1 METLSHQVEARAERL
16 ARSSVEGL
24 YADPFWAARYGEE
37 RARRFGGEDAHFHV
51 KYLVQALALEQPSVM
66 REYARWLRKLLVTRG
81 MCTRHLDDNFA
92 GLTRALE
99 AEGFGLDSP
108 AAACVQAARDA
119 LRYPAG
125 PARALQDGTH
135 ALARRAA
142 EALRGDA
149 PPQSAE
155 RLALEAE
162 LRLQLDYLADALG
175 TERPELFAQHC
186 RWYAGFWP
194 RRGFQGLD
202 YSRVLGAL
210 EAVLSDHDAARVLL
224 TGVLEGQEESR
235 S

>member
-24 YADPFWAARYGEE
+24 YTDPFWAARYGEE

-51 KYLVQALALEQPSVM
+51 KYLVQALALDKPSVM
-66 REYARWLRKLLVTRG
+66 EEYARWLRTLLVSRG
-81 MCTRHLDDNFA
+81 MCTRHLDDHLA
-92 GLTRALE
+92 GLARALA
-99 AEGFGLDSP
+99 AEGFGP
-108 AAACVQAARDA
+108 GTPPERCVRAAREA

-125 PARALQDGTH
+125 PANALQHATA

-142 EALRGDA
+142 DALG
-149 PPQSAE
+149 AE
-155 RLALEAE
+155 GAEQRAALEAE
-162 LRLQLDYLADALG
+162 LQLQLSYLADALG
-175 TERPELFAQHC
+175 TERPELYAEHC

-202 YSRVLGAL
+202 YCRVLGAL
-210 EAVLSDHDAARVLL
+210 EAVLSDHEAARALV
-224 TGVLEGQEESR
+224 TGARVKQEESR